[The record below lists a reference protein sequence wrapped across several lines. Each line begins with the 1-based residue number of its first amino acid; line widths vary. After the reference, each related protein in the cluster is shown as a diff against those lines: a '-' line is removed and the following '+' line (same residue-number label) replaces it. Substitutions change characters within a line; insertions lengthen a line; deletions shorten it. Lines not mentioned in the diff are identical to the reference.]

1 MPKSSNMPESI
12 ASAHEGLTYN
22 SRRPDI
28 AIPEYGRVVHE
39 LITHCVTIED
49 REERTKCATAIVSV
63 MRTLVPGSK
72 EMVDH
77 EEKLWGHLHV
87 MSNWQLDIDGP
98 FPPPAKP
105 EEDPGPERLTYT
117 QLSKRPSFYGRI
129 VEELIAKA
137 KAMPE
142 GEERNALS
150 MMIANLLKRQYLT
163 WNKGAVED
171 PLIRA
176 QLREM
181 SEGALDVP
189 AEVELVSSSEI
200 LKSKRKTSNNFR
212 QHRGKRK
219 R

>member
-1 MPKSSNMPESI
+1 M
-12 ASAHEGLTYN
+12 TYN
-22 SRRPDI
+22 SRRQDI

-39 LITHCVTIED
+39 LIAHCITIQD
-49 REERTKCATAIVSV
+49 RDERTRCATAIVSV

-87 MSNWQLDIDGP
+87 MANWELDIDGP
-98 FPPPAKP
+98 FPPPSRP
-105 EEDPGPERLTYT
+105 EEDPGPETLSYT
-117 QLSKRPSFYGRI
+117 QMGKRPSFYGRI
-129 VEELIAKA
+129 AEDLVEKA

-150 MMIANLLKRQYLT
+150 MMIANLLKRQCLT

-181 SEGALDVP
+181 SGGALDVP
-189 AEVELVSSSEI
+189 AEIELVSSSEI

-212 QHRGKRK
+212 NRGGKRK

>member
-1 MPKSSNMPESI
+1 M
-12 ASAHEGLTYN
+12 EGLTYN

-28 AIPEYGRVVHE
+28 VIPEYGRVVHD
-39 LITHCVTIED
+39 LIAHAITIED
-49 REERTKCATAIVSV
+49 KEERTKCAHAIVSV

-72 EMVDH
+72 EMTDH
-77 EEKLWGHLHV
+77 EEKLWGHLYV
-87 MSNWQLDIDGP
+87 MSNWALDIDGP
-98 FPPPAKP
+98 FPPPARP
-105 EEDPGPERLTYT
+105 EEDPGPERLTYV
-117 QLSKRPSFYGRI
+117 QLSTRPSFYGRI
-129 VEELIAKA
+129 VEDLIEKA
-137 KAMPE
+137 KGMPE

-163 WNKGAVED
+163 WNKGAVDD

-181 SEGALDVP
+181 SGGTLDVP

-212 QHRGKRK
+212 TNRGGGKRK

>member
-1 MPKSSNMPESI
+1 MPSSLST
-12 ASAHEGLTYN
+12 AFDGLTYN
-22 SRRPDI
+22 SRRPEI

-39 LITHCVTIED
+39 LIAHCLTIED
-49 REERTKCATAIVSV
+49 RDERNRCAQAIISV

-98 FPPPAKP
+98 FPPPARP
-105 EEDPGPERLTYT
+105 EDDPGPERLSYT
-117 QLSKRPSFYGRI
+117 QLSKRPSFYGRL
-129 VEELIAKA
+129 VEELIEKA

-142 GEERNALS
+142 GEERAALS

-181 SEGALDVP
+181 SGGALDVP
-189 AEVELVSSSEI
+189 AEIELVSSSEI

-212 QHRGKRK
+212 NRGGGKRK

>member
-1 MPKSSNMPESI
+1 M
-12 ASAHEGLTYN
+12 
-22 SRRPDI
+22 
-28 AIPEYGRVVHE
+28 
-39 LITHCVTIED
+39 
-49 REERTKCATAIVSV
+49 
-63 MRTLVPGSK
+63 
-72 EMVDH
+72 
-77 EEKLWGHLHV
+77 
-87 MSNWQLDIDGP
+87 
-98 FPPPAKP
+98 
-105 EEDPGPERLTYT
+105 TYT
-117 QLSKRPSFYGRI
+117 QMGKRPSFYGRL
-129 VEELIAKA
+129 VEELIEKA

-176 QLREM
+176 Q
-181 SEGALDVP
+181 SGGALDVP

-212 QHRGKRK
+212 NRGGGGKRK

>member
-1 MPKSSNMPESI
+1 MPPTT
-12 ASAHEGLTYN
+12 ATAFEGLTYN
-22 SRRPDI
+22 SRRTDI

-39 LITHCVTIED
+39 LIAHCLTIED
-49 REERTKCATAIVSV
+49 REERTRCATAIVSV

-72 EMVDH
+72 EMTDH

-87 MSNWQLDIDGP
+87 MADWQLDIDGP
-98 FPPPAKP
+98 FPVPARP
-105 EEDPGPERLTYT
+105 EEDPGPEQLTYT
-117 QLSKRPSFYGRI
+117 QIGKRPSFYGRL

-137 KAMPE
+137 IAMPE
-142 GEERNALS
+142 GEERAALS

-171 PLIRA
+171 ALIRA

-181 SEGALDVP
+181 SGGALDVP
-189 AEVELVSSSEI
+189 AEIELVSSSEI

-212 QHRGKRK
+212 QHRGGKRK

>member
-1 MPKSSNMPESI
+1 MPEPI
-12 ASAHEGLTYN
+12 ATTHEGLTYN
-22 SRRPDI
+22 SQRPDI

-39 LITHCVTIED
+39 LIEHCVTIED
-49 REERTKCATAIVSV
+49 RDERNKCATAIVSV

-72 EMVDH
+72 EMSDH

-87 MSNWQLDIDGP
+87 MADWKLDIDGP

-117 QLSKRPSFYGRI
+117 QIGKRPSFYGRL
-129 VEELIAKA
+129 VEELIEKA

-150 MMIANLLKRQYLT
+150 MMIANLLRRQYLT

-181 SEGALDVP
+181 SGGALDVP

-212 QHRGKRK
+212 NRGGGGKRK

>member
-1 MPKSSNMPESI
+1 MPSSLST
-12 ASAHEGLTYN
+12 AFDGLTYN
-22 SRRPDI
+22 SRRPEI

-39 LITHCVTIED
+39 LIAHCLTIED
-49 REERTKCATAIVSV
+49 RDERNRCAQAIISV

-87 MSNWQLDIDGP
+87 MSNWQLDIDGS
-98 FPPPAKP
+98 FPPPARP
-105 EEDPGPERLTYT
+105 EDDPGPERLSYT
-117 QLSKRPSFYGRI
+117 QLSKRPSFYGRL
-129 VEELIAKA
+129 VEELIEKA

-142 GEERNALS
+142 GEERAALS

-181 SEGALDVP
+181 SGGALDVP
-189 AEVELVSSSEI
+189 AEIELVSSSEI

-212 QHRGKRK
+212 NRGGGKRK

>member
-1 MPKSSNMPESI
+1 MQEVTATAM
-12 ASAHEGLTYN
+12 EGLTYN
-22 SRRPDI
+22 SQRQDI

-39 LITHCVTIED
+39 MIAHCATIED
-49 REERTKCATAIVSV
+49 RDERNKCAHAIVSV
-63 MRTLVPGSK
+63 MKTLVPGSK

-87 MSNWQLDIDGP
+87 MSGWLLDIDGP
-98 FPPPAKP
+98 FPPPARP
-105 EEDPGPERLTYT
+105 EEDPGPDRLSYT
-117 QLSKRPSFYGRI
+117 QLGKRPSFYGRI
-129 VEELIAKA
+129 VEDLIEKA

-181 SEGALDVP
+181 SGGALDVP

-212 QHRGKRK
+212 NRGGKRK

>member
-1 MPKSSNMPESI
+1 M
-12 ASAHEGLTYN
+12 EGLTYN

-28 AIPEYGRVVHE
+28 VIPEYGRVVHD
-39 LITHCVTIED
+39 LIAHAITIED
-49 REERTKCATAIVSV
+49 KEERTKCAHAIVSV

-72 EMVDH
+72 EMTDH
-77 EEKLWGHLHV
+77 EEKLWGHLYV
-87 MSNWQLDIDGP
+87 MSNWALDIDGP
-98 FPPPAKP
+98 FPPPARP
-105 EEDPGPERLTYT
+105 EEDPGPERLTYV

-129 VEELIAKA
+129 VEDLIEEAKV
-137 KAMPE
+137 MPE

-163 WNKGAVED
+163 WNKGAVDD

-181 SEGALDVP
+181 SGGTLDVP

-212 QHRGKRK
+212 TNRGGGKRK

>member
-1 MPKSSNMPESI
+1 MPPTT
-12 ASAHEGLTYN
+12 ATAFEGLTYN
-22 SRRPDI
+22 SRRTDI

-39 LITHCVTIED
+39 LIAHCLTIED
-49 REERTKCATAIVSV
+49 REERTRCATAIVSV

-87 MSNWQLDIDGP
+87 MANWELDIEGP
-98 FPPPAKP
+98 FPPPARP

-117 QLSKRPSFYGRI
+117 QMSKRPSFYGRLA
-129 VEELIAKA
+129 EELIEKA

-181 SEGALDVP
+181 SGGALDVP
-189 AEVELVSSSEI
+189 AEIDLMSSSEI

-212 QHRGKRK
+212 SRGGGKRK

>member
-1 MPKSSNMPESI
+1 MSQTTTT
-12 ASAHEGLTYN
+12 AFDGLTYN
-22 SRRPDI
+22 SSKPDI
-28 AIPEYGRVVHE
+28 AIPEYGRVIHE
-39 LITHCVTIED
+39 LIAHCASVED
-49 REERTKCATAIVSV
+49 KEERTKCATAIVSV
-63 MRTLVPGSK
+63 MKTLVPGSK

-87 MSNWQLDIDGP
+87 MSNWSLDIDGP
-98 FPPPAKP
+98 FPPPARP
-105 EEDPGPERLTYT
+105 EEDPGPERLSYT
-117 QLSKRPSFYGRI
+117 PMGKRPSFYGRI
-129 VEELIAKA
+129 VEDLIEKA

-181 SEGALDVP
+181 SGGALDVP
-189 AEVELVSSSEI
+189 AEIELVSTSEV

-212 QHRGKRK
+212 THRGKRK

>member
-1 MPKSSNMPESI
+1 M
-12 ASAHEGLTYN
+12 TYN
-22 SRRPDI
+22 SRRPEI

-39 LITHCVTIED
+39 LIAHCITIED
-49 REERTKCATAIVSV
+49 REERTRCAHAIVSV

-72 EMVDH
+72 EMEDH

-87 MSNWQLDIDGP
+87 MSGWALDIDGP
-98 FPPPAKP
+98 FPAPTRP
-105 EEDPGPERLTYT
+105 EDDPGPDRLAYT

-129 VEELIAKA
+129 VEDLIAKA
-137 KAMPE
+137 IAMPE

-181 SEGALDVP
+181 SGGVLDVP
-189 AEVELVSSSEI
+189 AEIELVSSSEI

-212 QHRGKRK
+212 SRPGGGKRK

>member
-1 MPKSSNMPESI
+1 MPTPT
-12 ASAHEGLTYN
+12 ATTAFEGLTYN
-22 SRRPDI
+22 SRRSEI
-28 AIPEYGRVVHE
+28 TIPEYGRVVHE
-39 LITHCVTIED
+39 MIAHCITIED
-49 REERTKCATAIVSV
+49 KEERTRCATAIVSV

-87 MSNWQLDIDGP
+87 MSGWQLDIDAP
-98 FPPPAKP
+98 FPPPARP
-105 EEDPGPERLTYT
+105 EEDPGPERLSYS
-117 QLSKRPSFYGRI
+117 QIGKRPSFYGRI

-137 KAMPE
+137 VAMPE
-142 GEERNALS
+142 GEERAALA

-176 QLREM
+176 QLRDM
-181 SEGALDVP
+181 SGGVLDVP

-212 QHRGKRK
+212 QHRGGKRK

>member
-1 MPKSSNMPESI
+1 M
-12 ASAHEGLTYN
+12 EGLTYN

-28 AIPEYGRVVHE
+28 VIPEYGRVVHD
-39 LITHCVTIED
+39 LIAHAITIED
-49 REERTKCATAIVSV
+49 KEERTKCAHAIVSV

-72 EMVDH
+72 EMTDH
-77 EEKLWGHLHV
+77 EEKLWGHLYV
-87 MSNWQLDIDGP
+87 MSNWALDIDGP
-98 FPPPAKP
+98 FPPPARP
-105 EEDPGPERLTYT
+105 EEDPGPERLTYV

-129 VEELIAKA
+129 VEDLIEKA
-137 KAMPE
+137 KVMPE

-163 WNKGAVED
+163 WNKGAVDD

-181 SEGALDVP
+181 SGGTLDVP

-212 QHRGKRK
+212 TNRGGGKRK

>member
-1 MPKSSNMPESI
+1 MV
-12 ASAHEGLTYN
+12 AHCIG
-22 SRRPDI
+22 
-28 AIPEYGRVVHE
+28 
-39 LITHCVTIED
+39 IED
-49 REERTKCATAIVSV
+49 RDERNKCAAAIVSV

-72 EMVDH
+72 EMTDH

-87 MSNWQLDIDGP
+87 MANWELDIDGP

-105 EEDPGPERLTYT
+105 EEDSGPESLTYT
-117 QLSKRPSFYGRI
+117 QIGKRPSFYGRI
-129 VEELIAKA
+129 VEDLIAKA
-137 KAMPE
+137 IEMPE
-142 GEERNALS
+142 GEERAALA

-171 PLIRA
+171 ALIRA

-181 SEGALDVP
+181 SGGALDVP
-189 AEVELVSSSEI
+189 AEKELVSSSEI

-212 QHRGKRK
+212 QHRGGKRK

>member
-1 MPKSSNMPESI
+1 M
-12 ASAHEGLTYN
+12 EGLTYN
-22 SRRPDI
+22 SRRPDLV
-28 AIPEYGRVVHE
+28 IPEYGRVVHD
-39 LITHCVTIED
+39 LIAHAITIED
-49 REERTKCATAIVSV
+49 KEERTKCAHAIVSV

-72 EMVDH
+72 EMTDH
-77 EEKLWGHLHV
+77 EEKLWGHLYV
-87 MSNWQLDIDGP
+87 MSNWALDIDGP
-98 FPPPAKP
+98 FPPPARP
-105 EEDPGPERLTYT
+105 EEDPGPERLTYV

-129 VEELIAKA
+129 VEDLIEKA
-137 KAMPE
+137 KVMPE

-163 WNKGAVED
+163 WNKGAVDD

-181 SEGALDVP
+181 SGGTLDVP

-212 QHRGKRK
+212 TNRGGGKRK

>member
-1 MPKSSNMPESI
+1 M
-12 ASAHEGLTYN
+12 A
-22 SRRPDI
+22 
-28 AIPEYGRVVHE
+28 
-39 LITHCVTIED
+39 
-49 REERTKCATAIVSV
+49 
-63 MRTLVPGSK
+63 
-72 EMVDH
+72 
-77 EEKLWGHLHV
+77 
-87 MSNWQLDIDGP
+87 NWELDIEGP
-98 FPPPAKP
+98 FPPPARP

-117 QLSKRPSFYGRI
+117 QMSKRPSFYGRLA
-129 VEELIAKA
+129 EELIEKA

-181 SEGALDVP
+181 SGGALDVP
-189 AEVELVSSSEI
+189 AEIDLMSSSEI

-212 QHRGKRK
+212 SRGGGKRK

>member
-1 MPKSSNMPESI
+1 
-12 ASAHEGLTYN
+12 
-22 SRRPDI
+22 
-28 AIPEYGRVVHE
+28 
-39 LITHCVTIED
+39 
-49 REERTKCATAIVSV
+49 V

-72 EMVDH
+72 EMTDH
-77 EEKLWGHLHV
+77 EEKLWGHLYV
-87 MSNWQLDIDGP
+87 MSNWALDIDGP
-98 FPPPAKP
+98 FPPPARP
-105 EEDPGPERLTYT
+105 EEDPGPERLTYV

-129 VEELIAKA
+129 VEDLIEKA
-137 KAMPE
+137 KVMPE

-163 WNKGAVED
+163 WNKGAVDD

-181 SEGALDVP
+181 SGGTLDVP

-212 QHRGKRK
+212 TNRGGGKRK

>member
-1 MPKSSNMPESI
+1 MPSSLST
-12 ASAHEGLTYN
+12 AFDGLTYN
-22 SRRPDI
+22 SRRPEI

-39 LITHCVTIED
+39 LIAHCLTIED
-49 REERTKCATAIVSV
+49 RDERNRCAQAIISV

-98 FPPPAKP
+98 FPPPARP
-105 EEDPGPERLTYT
+105 EDDPGPERLSYT
-117 QLSKRPSFYGRI
+117 QLSKRHSFYGRL
-129 VEELIAKA
+129 VEELIEKA

-142 GEERNALS
+142 GEERAALS

-181 SEGALDVP
+181 SGGALDVP
-189 AEVELVSSSEI
+189 AEIELVSSSEI

-212 QHRGKRK
+212 NRGGGKRK

>member
-1 MPKSSNMPESI
+1 MPPST
-12 ASAHEGLTYN
+12 ATAFEGLTYN
-22 SRRPDI
+22 SRRSHI

-39 LITHCVTIED
+39 LIAHCISIED
-49 REERTKCATAIVSV
+49 RDERTRCASAIVSV

-87 MSNWQLDIDGP
+87 MANWGLDIDGP
-98 FPPPAKP
+98 FPPPSRP
-105 EEDPGPERLTYT
+105 EEDPGPERLNYT
-117 QLSKRPSFYGRI
+117 QIGKRPSFYGRI
-129 VEELIAKA
+129 VEDLVEKA

-181 SEGALDVP
+181 SGGALDVP
-189 AEVELVSSSEI
+189 AEIELVSSSEI

-212 QHRGKRK
+212 NRGGKRK

>member
-1 MPKSSNMPESI
+1 MPTTP
-12 ASAHEGLTYN
+12 AATATEGLTYN
-22 SRRPDI
+22 SQRPDI

-39 LITHCVTIED
+39 LIAHCLTIED
-49 REERTKCATAIVSV
+49 REERSKCALAIVSV

-87 MSNWQLDIDGP
+87 MSNWKLDIDAP
-98 FPPPAKP
+98 FPAPVRP
-105 EEDPGPERLTYT
+105 EEDPGPERLAYT
-117 QLSKRPSFYGRI
+117 QIGKRPSFYGRI
-129 VEELIAKA
+129 VEDLVAKA
-137 KAMPE
+137 IEMPE
-142 GEERNALS
+142 GEERAALC

-171 PLIRA
+171 PIIRA

-181 SEGALDVP
+181 SGGKLDVP
-189 AEVELVSSSEI
+189 AETELVSSSEVM
-200 LKSKRKTSNNFR
+200 KSKRKTSNNFR
-212 QHRGKRK
+212 NHRGGKRK

>member
-1 MPKSSNMPESI
+1 MPTTP
-12 ASAHEGLTYN
+12 AATATEGLTYN
-22 SRRPDI
+22 SQRPDI

-39 LITHCVTIED
+39 LIAHCVTLED
-49 REERTKCATAIVSV
+49 REERNKCAAAVVSV

-77 EEKLWGHLHV
+77 EEKLWGHLYV
-87 MSNWQLDIDGP
+87 MSDWQLDIDAP

-105 EEDPGPERLTYT
+105 DQDPGPDRLTYT
-117 QLSKRPSFYGRI
+117 QIGKRPSFYGRI
-129 VEELIAKA
+129 VEDLIVKA
-137 KAMPE
+137 KDMPE
-142 GEERNALS
+142 GEERAALA

-181 SEGALDVP
+181 SDGKLDVP
-189 AEVELVSSSEI
+189 AEVDLVSSSEV

-212 QHRGKRK
+212 NHRGGGKRK

>member
-1 MPKSSNMPESI
+1 
-12 ASAHEGLTYN
+12 
-22 SRRPDI
+22 
-28 AIPEYGRVVHE
+28 
-39 LITHCVTIED
+39 
-49 REERTKCATAIVSV
+49 

-72 EMVDH
+72 EMTDH

-87 MSNWQLDIDGP
+87 MANWELDIDGA

-117 QLSKRPSFYGRI
+117 QMGKRPSFYGRL
-129 VEELIAKA
+129 VEELIEKA

-181 SEGALDVP
+181 SGGALDVP

-212 QHRGKRK
+212 NRGGGGKRK

>member
-1 MPKSSNMPESI
+1 MPTSP
-12 ASAHEGLTYN
+12 ATTAFDGLTYN

-28 AIPEYGRVVHE
+28 AIPEYGRVVHDMVA
-39 LITHCVTIED
+39 HCITIED
-49 REERTKCATAIVSV
+49 REERSKCAAAIVSV

-72 EMVDH
+72 EMTDH

-87 MSNWQLDIDGP
+87 MSGWSLDIDAP
-98 FPPPAKP
+98 FPPPTKP
-105 EEDPGPERLTYT
+105 DEDPGPESLTYT
-117 QLSKRPSFYGRI
+117 QIGKRPSFYGRI
-129 VEELIAKA
+129 VEDLIAKA
-137 KAMPE
+137 MEMPE
-142 GEERNALS
+142 GEERAALA

-171 PLIRA
+171 ALIRA

-181 SEGALDVP
+181 SGGALDVP
-189 AEVELVSSSEI
+189 AEKELVSSSEI

-212 QHRGKRK
+212 QHRGGKRK

>member
-1 MPKSSNMPESI
+1 MHQETAK
-12 ASAHEGLTYN
+12 AFDGLTYN
-22 SRRPDI
+22 SRKPDI
-28 AIPEYGRVVHE
+28 SIPEYGRVVHE
-39 LITHCVTIED
+39 LIAHCASIED
-49 REERTKCATAIVSV
+49 REERTRCATAIVSV

-72 EMVDH
+72 EMLDH
-77 EEKLWGHLHV
+77 EEKLWGHLHI
-87 MSNWQLDIDGP
+87 MSNWSLDIDGP
-98 FPPPAKP
+98 FPPPARP
-105 EEDPGPERLTYT
+105 EEDRGPERLTYA

-129 VEELIAKA
+129 VEELIDKA

-142 GEERNALS
+142 GEERSALS

-181 SEGALDVP
+181 SGGALDVP
-189 AEVELVSSSEI
+189 AEIELVSSSEI

-212 QHRGKRK
+212 TRSGSKRK